1 MTLPDILQD
10 VRAFAAACEEL
21 AEHLDATAAR
31 LKAPDALET
40 LIMPETAFLRVLP
53 LMCAFASPDAMAAFA
68 ARLRAIAARLDALPA
83 SADELA
89 RVMAAPAD
97 EFANFE
103 SLLFGDEAPRKSGEP
118 PLTLAPEFRSQPQTI
133 SGNSLESGQ
142 PQRSQKG
149 DAA

>member
-1 MTLPDILQD
+1 MSASIAETLQD
-10 VRAFAAACEEL
+10 ARSFAAACEEL

-40 LIMPETAFLRVLP
+40 LIQPETAFLRVLP

-83 SADELA
+83 SADDLA
-89 RVMAAPAD
+89 KVMTAPTA
-97 EFANFE
+97 EFEAFE
-103 SLLFGDEAPRKSGEP
+103 ALVFDSGIPLATILRNSVESGEP
-118 PLTLAPEFRSQPQTI
+118 
-133 SGNSLESGQ
+133 
-142 PQRSQKG
+142 QRGQKG

>member
-10 VRAFAAACEEL
+10 ARAFAAACEEL

-31 LKAPDALET
+31 LEAPDALET
-40 LIMPETAFLRVLP
+40 LIMPETAFVRVLP

-68 ARLRAIAARLDALPA
+68 ARLRAIVARLDALPA

-97 EFANFE
+97 EFAKFE
-103 SLLFGDEAPRKSGEP
+103 ALLFGDEAPQECGEP
-118 PLTLAPEFRSQPQTI
+118 QRRSGGIPPATI
-133 SGNSLESGQ
+133 SGNSPKSGQ
-142 PQRSQKG
+142 PQRCQKG